1 MSVKLYM
8 GATFVKI
15 NSCLLGR
22 IVPLDTAGLHLLTFC
37 ILEPYRYKDIE
48 LDLSQVISQ

>member
-15 NSCLLGR
+15 NSWLLGR